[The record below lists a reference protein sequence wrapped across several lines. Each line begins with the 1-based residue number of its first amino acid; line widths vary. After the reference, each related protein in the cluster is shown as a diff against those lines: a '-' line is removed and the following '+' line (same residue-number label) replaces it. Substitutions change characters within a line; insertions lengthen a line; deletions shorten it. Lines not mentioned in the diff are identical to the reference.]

1 MVAQSAS
8 NRRRVAPRIRSRGR
22 LLSALVVAV
31 SLYLL
36 FPWRLGVVQG
46 ESMSPSLHPG
56 QLYLLDR
63 TYYRRHEP
71 QRGDIIVFRHQGT
84 ILTKRIYAVPGDV
97 VALLHHPLEE
107 SDWLLTPRMEER
119 IARLERSGRLR
130 DGARIIHVKVPEG
143 HYFVLGDHEHQSIDS
158 RAFGMVPREAI
169 LGKMVAPSPAR
180 PAPDTRLVRYPL
192 PPLPERTVH

>member
-1 MVAQSAS
+1 MPAQSAS
-8 NRRRVAPRIRSRGR
+8 HGRIVALGIRSRGW

-31 SLYLL
+31 SLYLF

-63 TYYRRHEP
+63 AYYRQHEP

-84 ILTKRIYAVPGDV
+84 VLTKRIYAVPGDV
-97 VALLHHPLEE
+97 VTLLHHPLEE

-119 IARLERSGRLR
+119 IERLARTGRLR
-130 DGARIIHVKVPEG
+130 EGARIIHVKVPEG
-143 HYFVLGDHEHQSIDS
+143 HYFVLGDHEHQSVDS
-158 RAFGMVPREAI
+158 RAFGVVPREAI
-169 LGKMVAPSPAR
+169 LGKMVAPSPPR
-180 PAPDTRLVRYPL
+180 PAPETRLARYEL
-192 PPLPERTVH
+192 PPLSEQTVH